1 MKVARDLICKTP
13 AGCAYWE
20 SFILSELVSRH
31 TPSSIKRVALGVL
44 LLRSSKNIGPDY
56 FEDTAKQ
63 ARNHSIREGMP
74 FLYKLIIS
82 KPRGSLPELTNNPLS
97 NEDDVNFSD
106 AASDRL

>member
-20 SFILSELVSRH
+20 SFILSE
-31 TPSSIKRVALGVL
+31 
-44 LLRSSKNIGPDY
+44 SSKNIGPDY